1 MVEYG
6 TVDILISLVTQLWR
20 DPEWLWGLLLVPIV
34 PLAYFVLEWRVR
46 SLITRLG
53 NLDVLTRSAIE
64 VSTRL
69 RMVRLCLFS
78 GAIAF
83 GFAAAARPQWGSS
96 TEIVHSTG
104 LDIVLLLD
112 TSLSMLAEDLK
123 PNRLESAKL
132 EVATFLDKLKSD
144 RMALVPFA
152 GTAFIQCPLT
162 LDYSA
167 LRLFLSDIT
176 PYTVSEEGTQIG
188 TAIRTGLKAFGEG
201 DDRSRVMVL
210 ITDGEDQGSN
220 PLEAAQMAADEG
232 VRIYAI
238 GIGSP
243 EGELIPDTGI
253 DGRPDFLR
261 DDQGS
266 VVKTKLDEE
275 ALREIAIET
284 GGEYYRA
291 SPGGRELEAILE
303 SISDMERTRQ
313 GEFQTVAR
321 IDRYQT
327 PLACSVLLFLVIPF
341 VPERAGTRRRS

>member
-1 MVEYG
+1 
-6 TVDILISLVTQLWR
+6 
-20 DPEWLWGLLLVPIV
+20 
-34 PLAYFVLEWRVR
+34 
-46 SLITRLG
+46 
-53 NLDVLTRSAIE
+53 
-64 VSTRL
+64 
-69 RMVRLCLFS
+69 
-78 GAIAF
+78 
-83 GFAAAARPQWGSS
+83 
-96 TEIVHSTG
+96 
-104 LDIVLLLD
+104 
-112 TSLSMLAEDLK
+112 
-123 PNRLESAKL
+123 
-132 EVATFLDKLKSD
+132 
-144 RMALVPFA
+144 
-152 GTAFIQCPLT
+152 
-162 LDYSA
+162 
-167 LRLFLSDIT
+167 
-176 PYTVSEEGTQIG
+176 
-188 TAIRTGLKAFGEG
+188 
-201 DDRSRVMVL
+201 MVL

-220 PLEAAQMAADEG
+220 PVEAAQMAADEG